1 MSESPLVLDLAIDVK
16 RREVDRRLGYR
27 AGSPRR
33 VQVEERL
40 RAMWEP
46 ALALLAPRGAFRIV
60 EGAVAFG
67 AGMPAPAPVV
77 AVALCTIG
85 PALESESSRLAGEGD
100 LLGAVL
106 LDAFGSAAAEA
117 AAESLNAHVR
127 DAARPLGLA
136 AAPRI
141 SPGYGTWDVR
151 GQGPLLGLLPA
162 GALGVTLTPGF
173 MMIPRKSVS
182 FAANLVAG
190 PLEKEDPA
198 CSRCGRTACEH
209 RVPMEPE
216 DGGVADGSPYPRAP
230 AERNTEGSTRCPSL
244 RRERRGGDDLIKRAL
259 PPGSPAVERSFFRIS
274 IPAYWSG
281 YPLRSSSNDRN
292 GSGNAVN
299 GLLSSPRNGI

>member
-1 MSESPLVLDLAIDVK
+1 MLDLTIEVT

-33 VQVEERL
+33 AQVQERL
-40 RAMWEP
+40 RALWEP
-46 ALALLAPRGAFRIV
+46 ACALLAPRGAFRIV
-60 EGAVAFG
+60 EGAVAL
-67 AGMPAPAPVV
+67 ASGMPSPAPRV

-85 PALESESSRLAGEGD
+85 PALENESSRLAGEGD

-117 AAESLNAHVR
+117 AAESLNERVR
-127 DAARPLGLA
+127 EAARPLGLA

-141 SPGYGTWDVR
+141 SPGYGAWDVG

-162 GALGVTLTPGF
+162 GALGVTLTPGS

-190 PLEKEDPA
+190 AVEAEGPA

-209 RVPMEPE
+209 RAAAEQDSE
-216 DGGVADGSPYPRAP
+216 DSARG
-230 AERNTEGSTRCPSL
+230 PSL
-244 RRERRGGDDLIKRAL
+244 RRERRGGGEVIEKGLQ
-259 PPGSPAVERSFFRIS
+259 PGPSAYRGFPSRIFVPAHRYGHTLGF
-274 IPAYWSG
+274 
-281 YPLRSSSNDRN
+281 SSDSDN
-292 GSGNAVN
+292 GPNSAVN